1 MIRES
6 YSHPSRRYHNL
17 SHVVVMLVGM
27 DNFNESLSCPHLVQL
42 AIFFHALVCF
52 LLPVNLSNFAVVM
65 IHIHASKIPQKRVVF
80 VVSCIA
86 MK

>member
-17 SHVVVMLVGM
+17 SHIADMLVGI
-27 DNFNESLSCPHLVQL
+27 DNFNESLVYPHLVQL
-42 AIFFHALVCF
+42 AIFFHDLVCI

-65 IHIHASKIPQKRVVF
+65 ISFNASKIT
-80 VVSCIA
+80 
-86 MK
+86 